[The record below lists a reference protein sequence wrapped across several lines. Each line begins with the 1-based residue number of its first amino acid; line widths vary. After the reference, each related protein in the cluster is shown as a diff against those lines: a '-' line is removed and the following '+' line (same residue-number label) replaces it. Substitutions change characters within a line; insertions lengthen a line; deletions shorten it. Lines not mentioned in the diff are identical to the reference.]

1 MSETTAYVTAL
12 GVDTASVE
20 AGESMNA
27 VFDIPI
33 ASETVVGAIK
43 VPSSSSVSVSNDG
56 SVDIKI
62 GEGLQKESDG
72 TIVIDPEAVVLDVD
86 ATATI
91 DNNIGVPS
99 VEITPTVSAGKTTF
113 KFDFKNLKGQP
124 GDKGDDFTYDDFT
137 AEQLAALKGEDGQSA
152 YQIWLAEGNTGTETD
167 FLNYL
172 KGSDGNDGISP
183 TFKNVTVTQSSA
195 LESSYAT
202 LINNGDNT
210 YSINFFLKISSS
222 SSGDGT
228 SAGAG
233 EDGFSPVVT
242 VTSIDGGHTVSIQ
255 DATGVKTFE
264 VMNGDDGKDGKS
276 AYEIAL
282 ALNSAIGTEIEW
294 IESLKGDS
302 PIIATKVNV
311 TTLEAGSE
319 ATASFTQNENGEYI
333 LNLGVPKGADGEDS
347 TGGSATEYVHPD
359 THPISMIDGLQDALD
374 SKASDDHNHD
384 NKYAKIED
392 IPTVPTSLPANG
404 GNADTVDGY
413 HASAFV
419 KTADIGGLATTNYVD
434 TKVASIVD
442 SAPETLNTLNE
453 LASALGDDPNFAT
466 TVATEIGKRASQ
478 TDLDKTNESVSALIA
493 QIGNIK
499 IVISNTTPDTGIDLT
514 NILTVVVPEY
524 KG

>member
-1 MSETTAYVTAL
+1 MSEPTAFVTAL
-12 GVDTASVE
+12 GIDTATVE

-27 VFDIPI
+27 VFEIPI
-33 ASETVVGAIK
+33 ASETAIGAIK
-43 VPSSSSVSVSNDG
+43 VPKNSSVGVNNDG

-72 TIVIDPEAVVLDVD
+72 TIAINPEAVVVD
-86 ATATI
+86 IDASATI
-91 DNNIGVPS
+91 GDGVGTPS
-99 VEITPTVSAGKTTF
+99 VEVTPIVSGGKTTF
-113 KFDFKNLKGQP
+113 KFDFKNIKGQP
-124 GDKGDDFTYDDFT
+124 GDKGNDFTYDDFT
-137 AEQLAALKGEDGQSA
+137 AEQLAALKGKDGQSA
-152 YQIWLAEGNTGTETD
+152 YQIWLAEGNIGTETD

-172 KGSDGNDGISP
+172 KGSDGNDGVSP
-183 TFKNVTVTQSSA
+183 TFKDVTVTQSSA
-195 LESSYAT
+195 FENSYAT
-202 LINNGDNT
+202 LIDNGDNT

-228 SAGAG
+228 STGTG

-255 DATGVKTFE
+255 DATGVKTFD
-264 VMNGDDGKDGKS
+264 VMDGDDGKDGKS

-374 SKASDDHNHD
+374 SKAPDDHNHD
-384 NKYAKIED
+384 NRYAKIED

-413 HASAFV
+413 HASAFA
-419 KTADIGGLATTNYVD
+419 KTSDIKNMATTNYVD

-453 LASALGDDPNFAT
+453 LSKSLGNDPNFAT
-466 TVATEIGKRASQ
+466 TVANQIGQKASQ
-478 TDLDKTNESVSALIA
+478 TALNETNGNVEKLLT
-493 QIGNIK
+493 QIGDIK
-499 IVISNTTPDTGIDLT
+499 IVVSGSAPISGANLSNTLT
-514 NILTVVVPEY
+514 IVVPGY
-524 KG
+524 TG